1 MFIPTLIRVVTLL
14 AYAIPGFLLIKT
26 KAVGEDRIS
35 AFAKLLLYVC
45 SPCLA
50 LYSFSKA
57 EYTPKLHGMIWIC
70 FFATLFLLLAFILV
84 FRLVLHRRCNDTRWR
99 VFTVATSL
107 GNVGFFGVPLL
118 EHFLAEYP
126 FAPVFS
132 QIFALTMNIVA
143 WTVGLFIISTDKK
156 FIRPKKIL
164 TIPVVLAMFISYPM
178 FLLGWDFPPVVEE
191 MIELLGRM
199 STPLCMIVLGMRLAT
214 VKFKTLALDW
224 RSLLASLTKMVAFPV
239 FTFLVMILL
248 PVEPYVR
255 ASIFLLACCPCASMI
270 QSLSELIGQGQK
282 QAANT
287 VLISTILCVVTIPIM
302 SEVFLPLLLK

>member
-1 MFIPTLIRVVTLL
+1 MFLPTLIRVVTLL

-26 KAVGEDRIS
+26 KAVGEDKIS

-45 SPCLA
+45 SPCLS

-57 EYTPKLHGMIWIC
+57 EYSPKLHAMIWIC
-70 FFATLFLLLAFILV
+70 FGATMFLMLGFILLFRLLL
-84 FRLVLHRRCNDTRWR
+84 HRQCKNIAWR
-99 VFTVATSL
+99 VFVVSTTL

-118 EHFLAEYP
+118 EYFLAEYP

-132 QIFALTMNIVA
+132 QIFSLTMNIVA
-143 WTVGLFIISTDKK
+143 WTLGLYVISTDKS
-156 FIRPKKIL
+156 FIRPKKFL
-164 TIPVVLAMFISYPM
+164 TIPLVLAMFIAYPM
-178 FLLGWDFPPVVEE
+178 CLLGWHFPPVVGE
-191 MIELLGRM
+191 MIERLGRM
-199 STPLCMIVLGMRLAT
+199 STPLCMIILGMRLAT
-214 VKFKTLALDW
+214 VKVKALVTDW
-224 RSLLASLTKMVAFPV
+224 RALLASVTKMIAFPI
-239 FTFLVMILL
+239 FTFFIMLLL
-248 PVEPYVR
+248 PIDPYVR

-302 SEVFLPLLLK
+302 SELFLPFLMN